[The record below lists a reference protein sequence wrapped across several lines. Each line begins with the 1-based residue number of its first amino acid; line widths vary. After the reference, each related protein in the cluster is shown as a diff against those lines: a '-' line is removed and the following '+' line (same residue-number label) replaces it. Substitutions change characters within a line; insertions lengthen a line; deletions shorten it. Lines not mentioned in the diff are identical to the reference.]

1 MVVKGWQFGGS
12 PQWWSCEMSMV
23 GFFVHVTSYGRMF
36 MGLFFLTSTWALWPS
51 ISKKSKSK

>member
-23 GFFVHVTSYGRMF
+23 GFFVHVTS
-36 MGLFFLTSTWALWPS
+36 MGAFSRVFFFKTSTWALWPS
-51 ISKKSKSK
+51 ISKKSK